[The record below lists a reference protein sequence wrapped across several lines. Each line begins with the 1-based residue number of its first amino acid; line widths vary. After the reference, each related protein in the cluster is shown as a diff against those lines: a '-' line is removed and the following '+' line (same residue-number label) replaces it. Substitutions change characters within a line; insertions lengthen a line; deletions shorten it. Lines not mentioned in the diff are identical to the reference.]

1 VNVALNAPGNHLSI
15 VVMPIGKHNQSRNK
29 QRVLL
34 QKSKHGQL
42 FTNKL
47 LTL

>member
-1 VNVALNAPGNHLSI
+1 VNVALTAPGNHLSI
-15 VVMPIGKHNQSRNK
+15 VVMPIGKLNQSRNQ
-29 QRVLL
+29 QRFLL
-34 QKSKHGQL
+34 HQSKHGHL